1 MKSLNDY
8 KSTRCGKKSN
18 TPYQIPFIYHL
29 EMTCYQLL
37 RLFQE
42 SLKIKGSRDLGSTA
56 GLCGHFVTSA
66 AMHCQTST
74 RGEHLTSLVSPQ
86 HKKFKEILLFMP
98 FPMKST
104 KN

>member
-1 MKSLNDY
+1 
-8 KSTRCGKKSN
+8 
-18 TPYQIPFIYHL
+18 
-29 EMTCYQLL
+29 MTCYQLL
-37 RLFQE
+37 RLFPE

-56 GLCGHFVTSA
+56 GVCDHVVTSA
-66 AMHCQTST
+66 VMHCQTSI
-74 RGEHLTSLVSPQ
+74 REKHLMSLASPQ